1 MSLLKGLNFLGNINK
16 FLEELLD
23 KRILLV
29 VGEIN
34 CVKFDVKLRLV
45 HEKDYFGGG
54 AVVCEPVQ
62 PDHNE

>member
-29 VGEIN
+29 VGEIGE
-34 CVKFDVKLRLV
+34 VRFDVKLRLV
-45 HEKDYFGGG
+45 HEKDYITDG
-54 AVVCEPVQ
+54 AVVCEPVRAGS
-62 PDHNE
+62 NN